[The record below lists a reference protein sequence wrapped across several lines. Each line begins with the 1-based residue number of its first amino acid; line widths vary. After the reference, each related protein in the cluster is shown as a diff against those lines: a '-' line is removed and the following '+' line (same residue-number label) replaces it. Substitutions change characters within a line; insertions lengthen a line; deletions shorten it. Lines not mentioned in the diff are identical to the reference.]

1 MSYIIFVVS
10 EFIRTN
16 FRRGTEQRKAISR
29 VLDNLKSQ
37 IQTEI
42 GNEHDVDSL
51 SQLED
56 KLLEE
61 LEKQNNRLSSSVH

>member
-1 MSYIIFVVS
+1 MSNIIFTVS
-10 EFIRTN
+10 GFIRTN
-16 FRRGTEQRKAISR
+16 FRRGTEQRKAISQ
-29 VLDNLKSQ
+29 VLNNLKSQ
-37 IQTEI
+37 IQSEI

-61 LEKQNNRLSSSVH
+61 LEKQNNKLSSSVH